1 MGKKIRLGVL
11 GATRGIDFGLIAA
24 AQTLDM
30 ELAAVCDRFEPLL
43 EKVRSA
49 LSEKGVQSAYFT
61 DFDEML
67 RSDIDAVVIANN
79 ATDHAP
85 FAIRALNMGK
95 HVISEVLP
103 MQTLSQ
109 AVALAEAVQASG
121 KVYRYAEN
129 YCAFR
134 NNFEARLRYRAGEI
148 GELTYAEGDF
158 YNDCSGRWHLLTRG
172 LRNHW
177 RNFVPATFY
186 CTHSIGPV
194 VTATG
199 LRPVRVTGAEIKCQ
213 DYMRARGARSGSA
226 AVELMEMENG
236 AVFKSVHGNLKRPW
250 VSRMCLTGTTGT
262 LETNLGTGGPTIIR
276 HTDNA
281 AKTGF
286 DTITPALDAF
296 HGLEL
301 SPLVPSADA
310 FQLKCFLGAINGDA
324 ELSSWGIDIWTALDM
339 ALPGFFAYLSILDGG
354 KPVEIPD
361 FRLQSVRDS
370 FRKDNR
376 CCDPRLASGNELL
389 PSYSRENIEIPEG
402 VYEREQQLLMEALNN
417 QFHLGMN

>member
-1 MGKKIRLGVL
+1 MSRKIRLGVL
-11 GATRGIDFGLIAA
+11 GATRGIDFGIIAA
-24 AQTLDM
+24 AQQLDM
-30 ELAAVCDRFEPLL
+30 ELTAVCDRFEPLL
-43 EKVRSA
+43 EKVRAA
-49 LSEKGVQSAYFT
+49 LEEKEIRPAFYT

-85 FAIRALNMGK
+85 FAIRALNAGK

-103 MQTLSQ
+103 MQTPAQ

-121 KVYRYAEN
+121 KIYRYAEN
-129 YCAFR
+129 YCSFR

-148 GELTYAEGDF
+148 GELVYAEGDF

-172 LRNHW
+172 LRDHW

-213 DYMRARGARSGSA
+213 DYMRSRGARSGSA

-262 LETNLGTGGPTIIR
+262 LETNLGTGGPRIIR
-276 HTDNA
+276 YTDNA
-281 AKTGF
+281 EKTGF
-286 DTITPALDAF
+286 DTITPALEVF
-296 HGLEL
+296 HGLEM

-310 FQLKCFLGAINGDA
+310 FQLKCFLGAINGDEQLA
-324 ELSSWGIDIWTALDM
+324 GWGIDIWSALDM
-339 ALPGFFAYLSILDGG
+339 ALPAFFAYLSILDGG

-361 FRLQSVRDS
+361 FRLQSVRDI
-370 FRKDNR
+370 FRNDNR
-376 CCDPRLASGNELL
+376 CCDRKIATGDELL
-389 PSYSRENIEIPEG
+389 PSYSRETVKIPDS
-402 VYEREQQLLMEALNN
+402 VYEHEQQLLMESLNN
-417 QFHLGMN
+417 HFHLGMN